1 MKKSTLLIII
11 LLSLH
16 SLAFSQSQ
24 KKTIEWIEAK
34 LPVYLISASPIS
46 ETTEGGEVNK
56 EDNFEIS
63 VKNECALAI
72 RKNGNKS
79 SGFTISTGALNT
91 IEKIDSTALILVTE
105 GEKVSFLGNYK
116 DKPKQTEMLKTSSA
130 KLIFSDEEARDQVY
144 NALEQL
150 AKKCDADLVKDDLF
164 ED

>member
-1 MKKSTLLIII
+1 MKNITTTIIIFLSFQSLLI
-11 LLSLH
+11 
-16 SLAFSQSQ
+16 AQSQ

-34 LPVYLISASPIS
+34 LPVYLESARPIS

-63 VKNECALAI
+63 IKNDCVLAI

-79 SGFTISTGALNT
+79 SGFTTSISALNA
-91 IEKIDSTALILVTE
+91 IEKVDSTALILVTE

-116 DKPKQTEMLKTSSA
+116 ESPKQTEILKTTTA
-130 KLIFSDEEARDQVY
+130 RLIFSDEESRNQVY

-150 AKKCDADLVKDDLF
+150 AKKCDAKLVKDDLF
-164 ED
+164 DD